1 MKAKEQLKEL
11 VKEVIVEFEIPPPP
25 GGLKAGGLTSYCD
38 TYIKNYT
45 SIVKSIASQLSGIVK
60 TAISDLSKIKKD
72 NPQWK
77 GVDYKKLPTAKIFN
91 KSDPD
96 KLRVKR
102 DDLAKVRI
110 KVYQSWLK
118 LQKEFYP
125 LYGEVQTILRKH
137 KIDYKFQEAL
147 EQIYAPLAMGL
158 NLGSMGK
165 LPEIANIKDG
175 NPIPP
180 ILNYIDALS
189 IDYEYRSDIHNK
201 FYKNKYPKTKSSLH
215 NLKYKNP
222 SDSIDTLVTDLNAW
236 FKNWTITSQSNLK
249 TSIAN
254 IQTSQ
259 TNYTMS
265 KEKLKIKEIVK
276 EVISEIISEN
286 HKFKVGDEVKFNG
299 NYDGVVVK
307 VHADGKLKGMI
318 DVQKKGRSSTVT
330 LSASNKKEVRPIKED
345 LFHCIQDLMKSGDA
359 RNVADKKCKR
369 WGVSESDEELT
380 EDGGTNIDVHA
391 LNSSEIQL
399 AVGAINFFGTGS
411 HPMADAKGLKYF
423 KVEYL
428 ADIIVKNKSKLSG
441 DAKKHLANLLKKLQ
455 KSIKEDSVTENKD
468 INFVLDQL
476 ANSVDLYPRD
486 EFAQHMAK
494 NTKYDEKDFEK
505 LYDAYFKMKAMDR
518 FHMAIDIG
526 KSKKFLSKFGI
537 KEEVQPVNENMSDL
551 EFVVDQLA
559 NSMEHY
565 DEKEFVDHM
574 SKETKYNANS
584 LKKVFNAYWDL
595 GARERDDTFTRIN
608 TAKPWLK
615 KFGIKEEIQSIN
627 EGLWSGLKTRSRGT
641 KGWKG
646 DRSMAWGSG
655 TSFEQIL
662 WKLSPKEGHL
672 SRYQWDADGNIKQ
685 DVCYAEEFAT
695 GEGGLRR
702 FYELNKDEGLDIE
715 KDFPFKEVNRMR
727 KAYRRIPV
735 ETQVKMATDTTH
747 KLAMNFL
754 AKYNIKP

>member
-1 MKAKEQLKEL
+1 MENSKPVVERIDKSEKMKIIKVMRKKSFLNYRDDLEKLGMKVDFATSPFSYYKITHRKWGSDSIYITSKKNVGSDAEYISNDNIAMGELTEFVQETMFNKMKAKEQLKKL
-11 VKEVIVEFEIPPPP
+11 VKEVMVEFENPPPPP
-25 GGLKAGGLTSYCD
+25 GGWKSGGITSDCD
-38 TYIKNYT
+38 TYVKNYT

-77 GVDYKKLPTAKIFN
+77 GVDYKKIPTAKLLN

-96 KLRVKR
+96 KLRVNE

-118 LQKEFYP
+118 LQKEFHP

-147 EQIYAPLAMGL
+147 ERIYAPLAMGL

-165 LPEIANIKDG
+165 LPEIANAKDG
-175 NPIPP
+175 NLVPP

-189 IDYEYRSDIHNK
+189 INYKSRSSDLYNK
-201 FYKNKYPKTKSSLH
+201 FYKNKYPKIKSSLD

-222 SDSIDTLVTDLNAW
+222 SDAIDTLVADLNDW
-236 FKNWTITSQSNLK
+236 FKNWTTTSQSNLK

-259 TNYTMS
+259 TNYTLS
-265 KEKLKIKEIVK
+265 TEKVKIKEIVK
-276 EVISEIISEN
+276 EVITEIIGEN

-307 VHADGKLKGMI
+307 VHTDGKLKGMI

-330 LSASNKKEVRPIKED
+330 LYGGNKKEVLLAESINESPMPTINP
-345 LFHCIQDLMKSGDA
+345 
-359 RNVADKKCKR
+359 NVL
-369 WGVSESDEELT
+369 SP
-380 EDGGTNIDVHA
+380 
-391 LNSSEIQL
+391 SEIQL

-428 ADIIVKNKSKLSG
+428 ADIIAKNKSKLSG

-476 ANSVDLYPRD
+476 ANAVDLYPRD
-486 EFAQHMAK
+486 EFAQHMASQ
-494 NTKYDEKDFEK
+494 TKYDEKDFEK

-518 FHMAIDIG
+518 FHMATDIG

-537 KEEVQPVNENMSDL
+537 KEEVQSINENMSDL

-565 DEKEFVDHM
+565 DEKEFVKHM

-595 GARERDDTFTRIN
+595 NARKREDMFVGLY

-615 KFGIKEEIQSIN
+615 KFGIK
-627 EGLWSGLKTRSRGT
+627 
-641 KGWKG
+641 
-646 DRSMAWGSG
+646 
-655 TSFEQIL
+655 
-662 WKLSPKEGHL
+662 
-672 SRYQWDADGNIKQ
+672 
-685 DVCYAEEFAT
+685 
-695 GEGGLRR
+695 
-702 FYELNKDEGLDIE
+702 
-715 KDFPFKEVNRMR
+715 
-727 KAYRRIPV
+727 
-735 ETQVKMATDTTH
+735 
-747 KLAMNFL
+747 
-754 AKYNIKP
+754 